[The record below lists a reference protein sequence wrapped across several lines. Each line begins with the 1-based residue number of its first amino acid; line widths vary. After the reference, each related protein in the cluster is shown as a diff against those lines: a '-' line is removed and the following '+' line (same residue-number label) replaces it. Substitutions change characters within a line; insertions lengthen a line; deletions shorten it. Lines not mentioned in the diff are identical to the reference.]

1 MGAHLKTGINRSC
14 TKIAGWEHE
23 QARIR
28 LLLEQLDQKSECWVE
43 FTKLTRILRV
53 DRHSWVLRQFD

>member
-28 LLLEQLDQKSECWVE
+28 LLLEQLDQKSECWVK
-43 FTKLTRILRV
+43 FTRLTQ
-53 DRHSWVLRQFD
+53 VL